1 MFLNLARAFQ
11 EQDQAGTPTE
21 LEASAR
27 RVFALHPLQLGRALE
42 EAYSVRDQRIRGESP
57 SPSIPRVLL
66 DDQLASGIGRMLPD
80 VIYPVRAAG
89 PPFLWHHLIYAYI
102 LEQTRAYE
110 IFERVLFE
118 FLHGEVLEV
127 ASGRGQQWLRATE
140 DLLYRDEPS
149 FQIDALTSWIR
160 PDIRATRRNAY
171 WRMFGLDLDHGKGS
185 DPVYPYEKAQAAN
198 LAFVATFEEFSR
210 EVWRGIE
217 NVVNISG
224 ANPTDDAAI
233 ANLARELR
241 DMLQV
246 RRRAGNL
253 AREEFVFVS
262 MMSWLHLTVLFNSP
276 IVVDLRC
283 EATSPEQRLEKI
295 GTRVNMPA
303 HPKSE
308 SYFRLAE
315 PMARILIAVEMG
327 LFNSPGNAA
336 ALYAPGALRDDMM
349 TVITHWSIATGRDLK
364 ARNVSVSPSAMVAT
378 NGHSAPAPMPA

>member
-1 MFLNLARAFQ
+1 MFLTLARVIQ
-11 EQDQAGTPTE
+11 ERNDASTRSE
-21 LEASAR
+21 LEASAAE
-27 RVFALHPLQLGRALE
+27 VFALHPLFLAAALE
-42 EAYSVRDQRIRGESP
+42 VAYSARDGRSVRGPFP
-57 SPSIPRVLL
+57 SPSLPRELL
-66 DDQLASGIGRMLPD
+66 EDL
-80 VIYPVRAAG
+80 PVRDAG
-89 PPFLWHHLIYAYI
+89 LPSLWHHLIYAYVI
-102 LEQTRAYE
+102 EQTRAYE

-127 ASGRGQQWLRATE
+127 ASGAGQQWLRATE
-140 DLLYRDEPS
+140 ALLYRDEPS

-160 PDIRATRRNAY
+160 PDIRSTRRNAY

-217 NVVNISG
+217 NVVNVSG

-233 ANLARELR
+233 ANLARELY
-241 DMLQV
+241 DMLRV

-262 MMSWLHLTVLFNSP
+262 MMSWLHLTVLFDSS

-295 GTRVNMPA
+295 GARVNIPA

-315 PMARILIAVEMG
+315 PMSRILIAVETG
-327 LFNSPGNAA
+327 LFNSPANAA

-364 ARNVSVSPSAMVAT
+364 ARKVSVSPPGALAT
-378 NGHSAPAPMPA
+378 NGHSTPAPAPTPA

>member
-1 MFLNLARAFQ
+1 MFLALARAFQ
-11 EQDQAGTPTE
+11 QQDGSSTREQ
-21 LEASAR
+21 LEASAA
-27 RVFALHPLQLGRALE
+27 RVFALHPLLLGRALE
-42 EAYSVRDQRIRGESP
+42 DVYSARDQGSVRGPFP
-57 SPSIPRVLL
+57 SPSIPRDLL
-66 DDQLASGIGRMLPD
+66 DGQLASGIGRLLPG
-80 VIYPVRAAG
+80 VPAGRAA
-89 PPFLWHHLIYAYI
+89 PRFLWDHLIYAYI

-118 FLHGEVLEV
+118 FFHGETLEV
-127 ASGRGQQWLRATE
+127 PSGPGQQWLRATE

-149 FQIDALTSWIR
+149 FQIYALTSWIR
-160 PDIRATRRNAY
+160 PDIRASRRNAY

-185 DPVYPYEKAQAAN
+185 DPDYPYEKAQAAN
-198 LAFVATFEEFSR
+198 LTFVATFEEFSR

-217 NVVNISG
+217 NVVNVSG

-233 ANLARELR
+233 ANLARQLY
-241 DMLQV
+241 DMLHV
-246 RRRAGNL
+246 RRRSGNL

-262 MMSWLHLTVLFNSP
+262 MMSWLHLTVFFNSP

-295 GTRVNMPA
+295 GTRVNIPA

-315 PMARILIAVEMG
+315 PLSRILIAVETG
-327 LFNSPGNAA
+327 LFNSPANAST
-336 ALYAPGALRDDMM
+336 LYAPGTLRDDMM

-364 ARNVSVSPSAMVAT
+364 ARTVSVSPAGRLVT
-378 NGHSAPAPMPA
+378 NGQPAPAVPA